1 MTEPEAALF
10 AGTGTGTGTGTA
22 TPSHAREGRPWR
34 PLRWIAAALA
44 GVLVAGLIVV
54 PRVAWPSGFRA
65 GEAGKQAPTD
75 VSTVRVYGSAPQTFD
90 PALQGEVGTAAV
102 LSQLFEG
109 LTAFAPDLS
118 VKPAL
123 ARAWQL
129 EAGGMGLVFELR
141 PGITYSDGTA
151 VRAEDVVESWLHL
164 LDPATRAPLASILD
178 DVEGAV
184 EFRTGRGPREAV
196 GLRADGDR
204 VEVRFR
210 RPASYFV
217 AAAASPSLAVV
228 PPAMRGALSG
238 HEAPSGFIG
247 SGAYVVE
254 GQDDTGLTLRAND
267 RYWAGKPAIDTLRVV
282 TDLGDRSPV
291 DVFLDGDLD
300 YVPVTFSDA
309 QWMKYDADLG
319 PQLRRVGS
327 LSVDYY
333 GFDTARPPFD
343 DALVRR
349 AFARAVDWRRLATLT
364 PGVEVATSLVPQG
377 VPGRG
382 SSDYLPGHD
391 PDAARADL
399 AAAGFPGGAGFP
411 KVTLVT
417 SGVDYDEAV
426 VTELNDVLGIEVA
439 LETMPFEDY
448 LARLDSDPPAFWSV
462 SWIADYPAAEDFLGL
477 LLSSGATAN
486 YGRWSNAAFDQ
497 ALAAAGSSP
506 DAAEQA
512 RQYDA
517 AQRIV
522 QDEAPVVPVS
532 YGETWALSRRG
543 LLGAVDPGLGIVRF
557 AGLAWD
563 ENR

>member
-1 MTEPEAALF
+1 VIEPDAVPTPGAEPAQRGYAA
-10 AGTGTGTGTGTA
+10 G
-22 TPSHAREGRPWR
+22 GRPWR

-44 GVLVAGLIVV
+44 AVLVAGLLVV
-54 PRVAWPSGFRA
+54 PRVAWPTSFRA
-65 GEAGKQAPTD
+65 VEPANQAPGD
-75 VSTVRVYGSAPQTFD
+75 RSTVRVYGSAPQTFD
-90 PALQGEVGTAAV
+90 PALPGEIGTAAV

-129 EAGGMGLVFELR
+129 EPGGMGLVFELR

-178 DVEGAV
+178 DIEGAV
-184 EFRTGRGPREAV
+184 EYRTGQGPRGAV

-217 AAAASPSLAVV
+217 AVAASLPLAVV
-228 PPAMRGALSG
+228 PPAMRGALSAQQ
-238 HEAPSGFIG
+238 APSGFIG

-254 GQDDTGLTLRAND
+254 GQDATSLTLRANN
-267 RYWAGKPAIDTLRVV
+267 RYWAGKPAIDTVRLI
-282 TDLGDRSPV
+282 TDLGGRSPV

-300 YVPVTFSDA
+300 YVPVSFSDA
-309 QWMKYDADLG
+309 QWIRYDADLG
-319 PQLRRVGS
+319 PQLREIGS

-333 GFDTARPPFD
+333 GFDTTRPPFD
-343 DALVRR
+343 DARVRR

-377 VPGRG
+377 IPGRG
-382 SSDYLPGHD
+382 SGDYLPGYD

-399 AAAGFPGGAGFP
+399 AAAGFPNGQGFP
-411 KVTLVT
+411 QVTLLT

-426 VTELNDVLGIEVA
+426 VAELNKVLGVHVA
-439 LETMPFEDY
+439 LETMPFSDY

-462 SWIADYPAAEDFLGL
+462 SWIADYPAPEDFLGL

-486 YGRWSNAAFDQ
+486 YGRWSNAAFDD
-497 ALAAAGSSP
+497 ALAAAGRSL
-506 DAAEQA
+506 DASEQA
-512 RQYDA
+512 RHYDA

-532 YGETWALSRRG
+532 YGETWALSRTG

-563 ENR
+563 HDQ

>member
-1 MTEPEAALF
+1 VIE
-10 AGTGTGTGTGTA
+10 
-22 TPSHAREGRPWR
+22 SHAVPTPGAEPPQPGRAAGSRPWR

-44 GVLVAGLIVV
+44 AILVAGLIVV
-54 PRVAWPSGFRA
+54 PRVAWPTSFRA
-65 GEAGKQAPTD
+65 GEPANQAPGD
-75 VSTVRVYGSAPQTFD
+75 RSTVRVYGSAPQTFD

-123 ARAWQL
+123 ARAWEL

-164 LDPATRAPLASILD
+164 LDPATKAPLASILD

-184 EFRTGRGPREAV
+184 EYRTGRGSREAV
-196 GLRADGDR
+196 GLRAVGDR

-217 AAAASPSLAVV
+217 AIAASPSLVVV
-228 PPAMRGALSG
+228 PPAMRGALSTQQ
-238 HEAPSGFIG
+238 APSGFVG

-254 GQDDTGLTLRAND
+254 GQDDAGLTLRAND
-267 RYWAGKPAIDTLRVV
+267 RYWAGEPAIATVQVV
-282 TDLGDRSPV
+282 TDLGGRSPV

-300 YVPVTFSDA
+300 YVPVPFYDA
-309 QWMKYDADLG
+309 QWMKYDDDLG
-319 PQLRRVGS
+319 PQLREIGS

-333 GFDTARPPFD
+333 GFDTTRPPFD
-343 DALVRR
+343 DVRVRR
-349 AFARAVDWRRLATLT
+349 AFARAVDWRRLAALT
-364 PGVEVATSLVPQG
+364 PGVDVATSLVPQG

-382 SSDYLPGHD
+382 SGDYLPAYD
-391 PDAARADL
+391 PNAARADL

-411 KVTLVT
+411 GVTLVT

-426 VTELNDVLGIEVA
+426 AAELNEVLGVSVA
-439 LETMPFEDY
+439 LETMPFPDY

-462 SWIADYPAAEDFLGL
+462 SWIADYPAPEDFLGL
-477 LLSSGATAN
+477 LLSSGATSN
-486 YGRWSNAAFDQ
+486 YGHWSSSAFDD
-497 ALAAAGSSP
+497 ALDAAGRSP
-506 DAAEQA
+506 DATEQA
-512 RQYDA
+512 RHYDA

-532 YGETWALSRRG
+532 YGQTWALSRTG

-563 ENR
+563 EDR